1 MIVLAPV
8 ESAVPKAGC
17 PEAAL
22 AEVVGAIFAAEA
34 VRVHLLRDQEAGSG
48 GDLVDARCRDY
59 MIQITCVAIRRALLR
74 LRLKGMRSRLVE
86 ADRI

>member
-34 VRVHLLRDQEAGSG
+34 VRAHLLRDQEAGSG

-59 MIQITCVAIRRALLR
+59 MIQIGDIRHLCGHPTCFVALAPQRHE
-74 LRLKGMRSRLVE
+74 V
-86 ADRI
+86 